1 VEYQHSIVRGKMHFL
16 LYAGRYASR
25 PPITQHR
32 IVCIGERQV
41 TSGSKTKGS
50 KSKAGVTGLIRFT
63 ARRRNS
69 LTVGPYT
76 FRSAIS
82 TVFGAFGSLLRVRS
96 GEPRQLSSPF

>member
-1 VEYQHSIVRGKMHFL
+1 
-16 LYAGRYASR
+16 
-25 PPITQHR
+25 
-32 IVCIGERQV
+32 
-41 TSGSKTKGS
+41 
-50 KSKAGVTGLIRFT
+50 LIRFT